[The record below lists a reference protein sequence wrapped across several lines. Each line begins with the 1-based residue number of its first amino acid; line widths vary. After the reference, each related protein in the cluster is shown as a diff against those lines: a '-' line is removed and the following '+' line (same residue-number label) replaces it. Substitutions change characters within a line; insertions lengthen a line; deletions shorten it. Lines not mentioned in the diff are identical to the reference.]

1 MTKQSLIIMQK
12 NKVEKEKEQLK
23 QAMRS
28 SIELLESGVK
38 TEDTGRLILEAKF
51 VILRLTKYMEQ
62 AKEEYDKLKYLE
74 MICRTVQGD

>member
-38 TEDTGRLILEAKF
+38 YEDTSRLILEARF
-51 VILRLTKYMEQ
+51 VILRLTTYMEQ
-62 AKEEYDKLKYLE
+62 TKEEYDKLKYLE